1 MNPGNKVKAT
11 IVAKILISRKKSV
24 SILPYMDRSRGKAI
38 LSSSVFFPFK
48 DVSYS
53 GSFLIND

>member
-24 SILPYMDRSRGKAI
+24 SILPYMDRSRG
-38 LSSSVFFPFK
+38 
-48 DVSYS
+48 
-53 GSFLIND
+53 